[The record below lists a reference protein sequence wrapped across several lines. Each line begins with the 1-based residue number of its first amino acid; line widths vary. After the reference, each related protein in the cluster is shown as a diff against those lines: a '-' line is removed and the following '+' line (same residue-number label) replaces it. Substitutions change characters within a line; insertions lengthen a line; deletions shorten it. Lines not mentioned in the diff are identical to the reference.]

1 MLKIQ
6 SKIVLFSLL
15 FLLSNFY
22 SYAQNLVLNPSF
34 EQTANGCAGIIP
46 AEGMIDL
53 IDWDNVSN
61 NTPADTCSTPDLF
74 STCNASL
81 GVTGVPSNALGYQC
95 PRTGEKYAGFIT
107 YDVTGS
113 YREYLQGKLST
124 PLQAGQIYCVAMFV
138 SLADGV
144 PFATNNI
151 GVHFANTHQTWNAPC
166 FSPFTP
172 VPLTP
177 QLNYTCVFTDTTWVR
192 LQWDYVAVG
201 GEQYIII
208 GNFFNNGATTTA
220 NTGQPAFPNPFGY
233 YYVDDVSVEAG
244 SCCQVDIQIA
254 GNTDCDSWL
263 ADSGS
268 GYDASFCVTDASI
281 NLTATSAMNG
291 ATCSSTP
298 VSGTWS
304 GTGITNA
311 SLGTFN
317 PSVAGSGVHTIT
329 FTSTMG
335 CADTVSINV
344 NSCSVLTV
352 CKESNGDLTVSGGT
366 GPYTWDNWA
375 TTTIT
380 PANQT
385 DCTTCG
391 GTWNPGFPPIV
402 PPSCSVSSC
411 STPGYVNFAT
421 GTTVTPPGGA
431 TQIQVTDGGGN
442 VLEITNL
449 STLPNCSASCD
460 ATITAAGPFCIN
472 AAAVN
477 LTAAETGGT
486 WSGPGITNASNG
498 TFNPATAGVGS
509 HTITYTLGCG
519 DVDIETIVVN
529 TLDNAVFSYASG
541 SYCLTDANPTPTI
554 TGLAGGTFTINN
566 SGVINASTGVINI
579 AGSGVGSYTVTY
591 TTNGTCPNSATFNVT
606 ITSST
611 DATITQAGPFCQ
623 NATAINLSA
632 VSPGGTWTG
641 TGITDGTLGTFNPT
655 TAGVGNHVITYTI
668 TGACGAVDTMTI
680 VVNPSSDA
688 SFTYPSGSYCLSD
701 PNPTPSITGTVGGT
715 FTINNSG
722 VINAS
727 TGVINL
733 SGSGL
738 GSFVVTY
745 TTSGACPDT
754 NTFNITITNT
764 TNATITQA
772 GPFCQNASTVNLSA
786 VSPGG
791 TWSGNGIT
799 DGTTG
804 TFNPTTAGVGSHV
817 ITYTISGSCGSVD
830 TMTIVVNAT
839 DNPAFSYASTSF
851 CLTDANPTPII
862 TGLAGG
868 IFTINNGG
876 VINASTG
883 LINITSSGTG
893 SFTVTYTTNGSCP
906 NAQTFNIT
914 INNCTNPLPVANFAA
929 SQTNICEGACISFT
943 DMSASSAVGGI
954 TSWAWTF
961 TGATPSSSISQ
972 NPINICYNTP
982 GTYQVVLTVTDANG
996 SDDETKV
1003 GYITVSSCTPPTA
1016 GFVMGDSTICA
1027 GECVVF
1033 GNTSVGATSWQ
1044 WTFENGTPL
1053 SSTNQNPGSV
1063 CFNVAGTQEVKL
1075 IVSNSYGV
1083 DSISNTITVL
1093 EPQQVILGNDTSI
1106 QWGQSVSLTA
1116 TGVINGVY
1124 T

>member
-1 MLKIQ
+1 MLFLIVNKFKVNIQMLKIQ

-34 EQTANGCAGIIP
+34 ETFSPCPVGP
-46 AEGMIDL
+46 SEL
-53 IDWDNVSN
+53 INASN
-61 NTPADTCSTPDLF
+61 WRDPFVNIVGDTCSTSDLY
-74 STCNASL
+74 NACSPLGAMGVGVPNSIMGSQPARTGVGYAGIIIYEGISLMPGDCGSL
-81 GVTGVPSNALGYQC
+81 G
-95 PRTGEKYAGFIT
+95 
-107 YDVTGS
+107 GS
-113 YREYLQGKLST
+113 GWREYLEGELTSPMT
-124 PLQAGQIYCVAMFV
+124 AGQQYCVSFWV
-138 SLADGV
+138 SLADAVKWGSSS
-144 PFATNNI
+144 F
-151 GVHFANTHQTWNAPC
+151 GVHLSN
-166 FSPFTP
+166 SPIAVHCGT
-172 VPLTP
+172 VGSNSDLGSYGVTP
-177 QLNYTCVFTDTTWVR
+177 QLVYSGPPILNTTAWTKLEWTYTAT
-192 LQWDYVAVG
+192 G
-201 GEQYIII
+201 GESYITI
-208 GNFFNNGATTTA
+208 GNFSGNSSTNFTCSDA
-220 NTGQPAFPNPFGY
+220 NAMNPYAY
-233 YYVDDVSVEAG
+233 YFIEDVSVEPNA
-244 SCCQVDIQIA
+244 CTV
-254 GNTDCDSWL
+254 
-263 ADSGS
+263 
-268 GYDASFCVTDASI
+268 V
-281 NLTATSAMNG
+281 NLE
-291 ATCSSTP
+291 
-298 VSGTWS
+298 
-304 GTGITNA
+304 
-311 SLGTFN
+311 
-317 PSVAGSGVHTIT
+317 
-329 FTSTMG
+329 
-335 CADTVSINV
+335 
-344 NSCSVLTV
+344 V

-498 TFNPATAGVGS
+498 TFNPATAGAGS

-519 DVDIETIVVN
+519 DVDTETIVVN
-529 TLDNAVFSYASG
+529 ALDNAGFSYSSG
-541 SYCLTDANPTPTI
+541 SYCLT
-554 TGLAGGTFTINN
+554 
-566 SGVINASTGVINI
+566 
-579 AGSGVGSYTVTY
+579 
-591 TTNGTCPNSATFNVT
+591 
-606 ITSST
+606 
-611 DATITQAGPFCQ
+611 
-623 NATAINLSA
+623 
-632 VSPGGTWTG
+632 
-641 TGITDGTLGTFNPT
+641 
-655 TAGVGNHVITYTI
+655 
-668 TGACGAVDTMTI
+668 
-680 VVNPSSDA
+680 
-688 SFTYPSGSYCLSD
+688 D

-799 DGTTG
+799 DGTLG
-804 TFNPTTAGVGSHV
+804 TFNPATAGVGSHV

-830 TMTIVVNAT
+830 TMTITVNAT
-839 DNPAFSYASTSF
+839 DNPAFSYASNSF
-851 CLTDANPTPII
+851 CLTDANPTPTI
-862 TGLAGG
+862 TGLTGG
-868 IFTINNGG
+868 TFTINNGG

-883 LINITSSGTG
+883 VVNITSSGTG

-1075 IVSNSYGV
+1075 VVSNSYGV
-1083 DSISNTITVL
+1083 DSIFNTITVL
-1093 EPQQVILGNDTSI
+1093 EPQQVVLGNDTSI

-1124 T
+1124 TWSPDIDLTCSTCPNPISTPEETITYTVITSDSNGCVSSDNITLFVKYDNVIFVPNIFSPNGDGANDILYVRGKGVAELKFFIYDRWGEKVFETTRLDVGWDGTFRGKVMNKAVFVYYLEATFIDGSEVTQKGDITLIK

>member
-1 MLKIQ
+1 MLFLIVNKFKVNIQMLKIQ

-34 EQTANGCAGIIP
+34 ETFSPCPVGP
-46 AEGMIDL
+46 SEL
-53 IDWDNVSN
+53 INASN
-61 NTPADTCSTPDLF
+61 WRDPFVNIVGDTCSTSDLY
-74 STCNASL
+74 NACSPLGAMGVGVPNSIMGSQPARTGVGYAGIIIYEGISLMPGDCGSL
-81 GVTGVPSNALGYQC
+81 G
-95 PRTGEKYAGFIT
+95 
-107 YDVTGS
+107 GS
-113 YREYLQGKLST
+113 GWREYLEGELTSPMT
-124 PLQAGQIYCVAMFV
+124 AGQQYCVSFWV
-138 SLADGV
+138 SLADAVKWGSSS
-144 PFATNNI
+144 F
-151 GVHFANTHQTWNAPC
+151 GVHLSN
-166 FSPFTP
+166 SPIAVHCGT
-172 VPLTP
+172 VGSNSDLGSYGVTP
-177 QLNYTCVFTDTTWVR
+177 QLVYSGPPILNTTAWTKLEWTYTAT
-192 LQWDYVAVG
+192 G
-201 GEQYIII
+201 GESYITI
-208 GNFFNNGATTTA
+208 GNFSGNSSTNFTCSDA
-220 NTGQPAFPNPFGY
+220 NAMNPYAY
-233 YYVDDVSVEAG
+233 YFIEDVSVEPNA
-244 SCCQVDIQIA
+244 CTV
-254 GNTDCDSWL
+254 
-263 ADSGS
+263 
-268 GYDASFCVTDASI
+268 V
-281 NLTATSAMNG
+281 NLE
-291 ATCSSTP
+291 
-298 VSGTWS
+298 
-304 GTGITNA
+304 
-311 SLGTFN
+311 
-317 PSVAGSGVHTIT
+317 
-329 FTSTMG
+329 
-335 CADTVSINV
+335 
-344 NSCSVLTV
+344 V

-498 TFNPATAGVGS
+498 TFNPATAGAGS

-519 DVDIETIVVN
+519 DVDTETIVVN
-529 TLDNAVFSYASG
+529 ALDNAGFSYSSG
-541 SYCLTDANPTPTI
+541 SYCLT
-554 TGLAGGTFTINN
+554 
-566 SGVINASTGVINI
+566 
-579 AGSGVGSYTVTY
+579 
-591 TTNGTCPNSATFNVT
+591 
-606 ITSST
+606 
-611 DATITQAGPFCQ
+611 
-623 NATAINLSA
+623 
-632 VSPGGTWTG
+632 
-641 TGITDGTLGTFNPT
+641 
-655 TAGVGNHVITYTI
+655 
-668 TGACGAVDTMTI
+668 
-680 VVNPSSDA
+680 
-688 SFTYPSGSYCLSD
+688 D

-799 DGTTG
+799 DGTLG
-804 TFNPTTAGVGSHV
+804 TFNPATAGVGSHV

-961 TGATPSSSISQ
+961 TGATPSSSNNQ
-972 NPINICYNTP
+972 NPINVCYSTA
-982 GTYQVVLTVTDANG
+982 GTYQVILTVTDANG

-1016 GFVMGDSTICA
+1016 GFVIEDSTICA

-1053 SSTNQNPGSV
+1053 SSTNQNPGPV

-1083 DSISNTITVL
+1083 DSIFNTITVL
-1093 EPQQVILGNDTSI
+1093 EPQQVVLGNDTSI

-1124 T
+1124 TWSPDIDLTCSTCPNPISTPEETITYTVITSDSNGCVSSDNITLFVKYDNVIFVPNIFSPNGDGANDILYVRGKGVAELKFFIYDRWGEKVFETTRLDVGWDGTFRGKVMNKAVFVYYLEATFIDGSEVTQKGDITLIK

>member
-1 MLKIQ
+1 MLFLIVNKFKVNFQMLKIQ

-34 EQTANGCAGIIP
+34 ETFSPCPVGP
-46 AEGMIDL
+46 SEL
-53 IDWDNVSN
+53 INASN
-61 NTPADTCSTPDLF
+61 WRDPFVNIVGDTCSTSDLY
-74 STCNASL
+74 NACSPLGAMGVGVPNSIMGSQPARTGVGYAGIIIYEGISLMPGDCGSL
-81 GVTGVPSNALGYQC
+81 G
-95 PRTGEKYAGFIT
+95 
-107 YDVTGS
+107 GS
-113 YREYLQGKLST
+113 GWREYLEGELTSPMT
-124 PLQAGQIYCVAMFV
+124 AGQQYCVSFWV
-138 SLADGV
+138 SLADAVKWGSSS
-144 PFATNNI
+144 F
-151 GVHFANTHQTWNAPC
+151 GVHLSN
-166 FSPFTP
+166 SPIAVHCGT
-172 VPLTP
+172 VGSNSDLGSYGVTP
-177 QLNYTCVFTDTTWVR
+177 QLVYSGPPILNTTAWTKLEWTYTAT
-192 LQWDYVAVG
+192 G
-201 GEQYIII
+201 GESYITI
-208 GNFFNNGATTTA
+208 GNFSGNSSTNFTCSDA
-220 NTGQPAFPNPFGY
+220 NAMNPYAY
-233 YYVDDVSVEAG
+233 YFIEDVSVEPNA
-244 SCCQVDIQIA
+244 CTV
-254 GNTDCDSWL
+254 
-263 ADSGS
+263 
-268 GYDASFCVTDASI
+268 V
-281 NLTATSAMNG
+281 NLE
-291 ATCSSTP
+291 
-298 VSGTWS
+298 
-304 GTGITNA
+304 
-311 SLGTFN
+311 
-317 PSVAGSGVHTIT
+317 
-329 FTSTMG
+329 
-335 CADTVSINV
+335 
-344 NSCSVLTV
+344 V

-519 DVDIETIVVN
+519 DVDTETIVVN
-529 TLDNAVFSYASG
+529 ALDNAGFSYSSG
-541 SYCLTDANPTPTI
+541 SYCLT
-554 TGLAGGTFTINN
+554 
-566 SGVINASTGVINI
+566 
-579 AGSGVGSYTVTY
+579 
-591 TTNGTCPNSATFNVT
+591 
-606 ITSST
+606 
-611 DATITQAGPFCQ
+611 
-623 NATAINLSA
+623 
-632 VSPGGTWTG
+632 
-641 TGITDGTLGTFNPT
+641 
-655 TAGVGNHVITYTI
+655 
-668 TGACGAVDTMTI
+668 
-680 VVNPSSDA
+680 
-688 SFTYPSGSYCLSD
+688 D

-738 GSFVVTY
+738 GSYIVTY
-745 TTSGACPDT
+745 TTSGTCPDT

-764 TNATITQA
+764 TDATITQA
-772 GPFCQNASTVNLSA
+772 GPFCQNASAVNLTA

-791 TWSGNGIT
+791 TWSGTGIT

-961 TGATPSSSISQ
+961 TGATPSSSNNQ
-972 NPINICYNTP
+972 NPINVCYSTA
-982 GTYQVVLTVTDANG
+982 GTYQVILTVTDANG

-1016 GFVMGDSTICA
+1016 GFVIEDSTICA

-1075 IVSNSYGV
+1075 VVSNSYGV

-1093 EPQQVILGNDTSI
+1093 EPQQVVLGNDTSI

-1124 T
+1124 TWSPDIDLTCTTCPNPISTPEETITYTVITSDSNGCVSSDNITLFVKYENVIFVPNIFSPNGDGANDILFVRGKGVAELKFFIYDRWGEKVFETTRLDVGWDGTFRGKDMNKAVFVYYLEATFIDGSEVTQKGDITLIK